1 MFDDENMS
9 QKIEEKRGKNEKK
22 MEKRLKYP
30 KYNNKR
36 LKCICLK

>member
-22 MEKRLKYP
+22 KRP
-30 KYNNKR
+30 KWKR
-36 LKCICLK
+36 D